1 MSSSVV
7 WPMLRVA
14 FAGAFSARLADR
26 VRAHLTIPCD
36 VILVDEVGITA
47 EPPDLEARA
56 KVIAENIRRVAR
68 GEPPVN
74 LIPASE

>member
-1 MSSSVV
+1 MSSSVE

-36 VILVDEVGITA
+36 VILVDE
-47 EPPDLEARA
+47 
-56 KVIAENIRRVAR
+56 
-68 GEPPVN
+68 GEPPPS
-74 LIPASE
+74 LPI